1 MVFKRIVALL
11 LCVMLVLGLLTISIS
26 VLADEAGET
35 ETPGVSYY
43 INTLEDLMALAD
55 SCAVDSYSKNVTVYL
70 QTDLDL
76 TGSDFESIPTFGGV
90 FEGGGHTISGLSLTA
105 NRSHTGFFRYV
116 QEGAVVKELN
126 VSGEVKPG
134 GSAQYAGGIAG
145 NNAGTIRDCSF
156 TGTVEALTSTGGLVG
171 ANEKTGVI
179 ENCRMSGTVTGQH
192 YTGGVAG
199 QNLGSIVRC
208 VNSAAVN
215 TTSQEVSTDISG
227 LSVTS
232 VTSIDSTTELIN
244 DYTDTGGIAGFS
256 SGIISACMNRGT
268 VGYEHM
274 GYNIGG
280 IVGRQSG
287 YVESCTNSGSVLGRK
302 EVGGIVGQMEPYLTL
317 DLSAASAENLSTEL
331 TKLHDLLDV
340 ALMNA
345 GDSSSNITDRLNA
358 VSGYMGSASDD
369 LAYIAGETVDFVDST
384 VASLNEILSRIDY
397 VSDSAPGIL
406 GDVEAAGSYI
416 SDAVGWL
423 GEANNDLAIIG
434 QMQGGT
440 YDETD
445 HRLLSVTTGTG
456 GTATLSTS
464 NPAAGSEVT
473 VTLRPNTGYMVGNI
487 EIVDADGYAVGYIYD
502 DATNTVLFTMPTLS
516 GDPVNDPVNA
526 RAKNTV
532 VRVSFVPAATYFED
546 TGNTVRISTGAGG
559 TVTASSYAPTPGT
572 PVTLSISTER
582 GYELSGL
589 YVTASD
595 GTSPTLTR
603 LDDLGTQYSFT
614 MPAGTADVTATFKR
628 GSDWSTVT
636 DAADTIGAAGDKLG
650 TAIDSATAQSNVLMT
665 ALNALL
671 NSQNPSEDQ
680 IQAVLNALNAL
691 SGSLTTAGGAVT
703 DVIGA
708 ANTIAGTTAPYV
720 AEAAVRLNEHLGYA
734 MQSLQAASNS
744 ITNAVAGVREVLS
757 YLNGLPDVQ
766 FEGLGSEYSQRVDSL
781 CGNMKNISDALTALN
796 TEVGNSATVLVSDL
810 RKVND
815 QFSVVML
822 MLVEAIKAAAS
833 PNIGDV
839 FTDVSEEAGSAT
851 DGNVAGC
858 GNTGSVY
865 GDVNIGGIAG
875 AMAIEFDFD
884 PESDLTGSS
893 TISRAFNSRCILR
906 ECENNGSVKAKDN
919 CAGGVVGLMELGV
932 TQNCENYGAVTSES
946 GDYVGG
952 VAGSSASTIRACWAM
967 CPLSGDDWIG
977 GVAGLGTKLYDC
989 RSLVEI
995 EAGDECLGGIAGA
1008 LNEDGEAT
1016 GNLFVSETLHG
1027 IDGISYTGGAERVPF
1042 ASLKALEDVPG
1053 EFLDLKLV
1061 FMADGVAIKTIH
1073 FEYGDSIDASEVP
1086 EVPEKEGYT
1095 GAWPELDLTKLT
1107 FSRTLEAVYTPL
1119 DTSVASAEGRDGGV
1133 QAIVLVEG
1141 SFKPDASVEASVIS
1155 SGQTPEDAPTLTR
1168 GTKSLEELS
1177 VTVTGS
1183 ADEDPV
1189 YRVRYLAPEKE
1200 RSTSVIALYVR
1211 EDGGTWQEKEYEVLG
1226 NYLCF
1231 DVGSSSFEL
1240 FSVER
1245 PADMT
1250 RVIIIGAAAVVL
1262 VLIITIGSISRSKSK
1277 KKKVGAK

>member
-1 MVFKRIVALL
+1 MKLKRLAALL
-11 LCVMLVLGLLTISIS
+11 LCALMVTGLFGAAVD
-26 VLADEAGET
+26 VLADGEA

-43 INTLEDLMALAD
+43 INTLEDLMALAE

-76 TGSDFESIPTFGGV
+76 TGSGFESIPTFGGV

-126 VSGEVKPG
+126 LSGEVKPG

-145 NNAGTIRDCSF
+145 NNAGAIRDCSF
-156 TGTVEALTSTGGLVG
+156 TGTVEALTSTGGLAG

-192 YTGGVAG
+192 YTGGIAG
-199 QNLGSIVRC
+199 QNLGTITRC
-208 VNSAAVN
+208 VNSASVN

-232 VTSIDSTTELIN
+232 VTSMDSTTELIN

-256 SGIISACMNRGT
+256 SGTVSACMNLGA

-287 YVESCTNSGSVLGRK
+287 YVESCTNKGSVLGRK

-317 DLSAASAENLSTEL
+317 DLSASSAENLSVEL

-340 ALMNA
+340 ALLNA
-345 GDSSSNITDRLNA
+345 GDSSSNITDRLNT

-397 VSDSAPGIL
+397 VSDSAPYIL
-406 GDVEAAGSYI
+406 GDVEMAGGYI
-416 SDAVGWL
+416 SEALGWL
-423 GEANNDLAIIG
+423 GEANSDLAVIG
-434 QMQGGT
+434 QMQGST

-464 NPAAGSEVT
+464 NPAAGGTVEVYIT
-473 VTLRPNTGYMVGNI
+473 PERGYEVGNI
-487 EIVDADGYAVGYIYD
+487 EIVDADGHAVGYIYD
-502 DATNTVLFTMPTLS
+502 EVTGTVIFTMPTLS

-526 RAKNTV
+526 KAKNTV
-532 VRVSFVPAATYFED
+532 VRVSFTPAATYFED
-546 TGNTVRISTGAGG
+546 TGYTVRISAGAGG
-559 TVTASSYAPTPGT
+559 TVTASSYAPAPGT
-572 PVTLSISTER
+572 PVTLSVGTQR

-595 GTSPTLTR
+595 GTAVPLSR

-614 MPAGTADVTATFKR
+614 MPEGRADVVATFRR
-628 GSDWSTVT
+628 GSDWSTVSG
-636 DAADTIGAAGDKLG
+636 AADTIGAAGDKLG
-650 TAIDSATAQSNVLMT
+650 TAMDSATAQSQALMT

-671 NSQNPSEDQ
+671 GSQNPSEDQ
-680 IQAVLNALNAL
+680 IQAVLGALNAL

-708 ANTIAGTTAPYV
+708 ANTIAGTTAPYI

-744 ITNAVAGVREVLS
+744 ITDAVAGVREVLS

-766 FEGLGSEYSQRVDSL
+766 FQGLGSEYSQRVDSL

-833 PNIGDV
+833 PAIGDV
-839 FTDVSEEAGSAT
+839 FTDVSEEAGSET
-851 DGNVAGC
+851 DGNVAFC
-858 GNTGSVY
+858 GNSGSVY
-865 GDVNIGGIAG
+865 GDVNVGGVAG

-906 ECENNGSVKAKDN
+906 SCENTGSVKAKDN
-919 CAGGVVGLMELGV
+919 CVGGVVGLMELGV
-932 TQNCENYGAVTSES
+932 TQNCENYGAAASES

-952 VAGSSASTIRACWAM
+952 IAGSSASTIRACWAM

-977 GVAGLGTKLYDC
+977 GVAGLASKLYDC

-1008 LNEDGEAT
+1008 LNEGGEAV

-1042 ASLKALEDVPG
+1042 ASFKALEGVPG

-1061 FMADGVAIKTIH
+1061 FTADGVTIKTIH

-1086 EVPEKEGYT
+1086 AVPEKEGYT

-1119 DTSVASAEGRDGGV
+1119 DTSVASAEGRNGGV
-1133 QAIVLVEG
+1133 QALVLVEG
-1141 SFKPDASVEASVIS
+1141 SFKPGAAVEATVLS
-1155 SGQTPEDAPTLTR
+1155 SGQAPADAPELTR
-1168 GTKSLEELS
+1168 GTRSIEELS

-1183 ADEDPV
+1183 ADEAAA
-1189 YRVRYLAPEKE
+1189 YRVRYLSPERERATSTIAVYVKE
-1200 RSTSVIALYVR
+1200 A
-1211 EDGGTWQEKEYEVLG
+1211 GGTWRKAEYETVG

-1231 DVGSSSFEL
+1231 DVGSANFEL
-1240 FSVER
+1240 FSIEQ

-1262 VLIITIGSISRSKSK
+1262 VLIITIGSIRKTRSKKRK
-1277 KKKVGAK
+1277 KAEAK

>member
-1 MVFKRIVALL
+1 MRTKKALSCIL
-11 LCVMLVLGLLTISIS
+11 SLTLIFGLLSGAVTA
-26 VLADEAGET
+26 LADGAGDE
-35 ETPGVSYY
+35 EPGVSYY
-43 INTLEDLMALAD
+43 INKLEDLLTLAEN
-55 SCAVDSYSKNVTVYL
+55 CAVDSYSKNVTVYL

-76 TGSDFESIPTFGGV
+76 TGSGFDSIPTFGGV

-105 NRSHTGFFRYV
+105 NRSHTGFFRYI

-126 VSGEVKPG
+126 LSGEVRPG
-134 GSAQYAGGIAG
+134 GSAQYAGGFAG

-156 TGTVEALTSTGGLVG
+156 TGTVEALTATGGFVG
-171 ANEKTGVI
+171 ANEKTGTV
-179 ENCRMSGTVTGQH
+179 ENCRMNGTVTGQH
-192 YTGGVAG
+192 YTGGIVG

-208 VNSAAVN
+208 VNSASVN
-215 TTSQEVSTDISG
+215 TTSQEISTDISG
-227 LSVTS
+227 ISITE
-232 VTSIDSTTELIN
+232 IDSTTELIN

-256 SGIISACMNRGT
+256 SGVVSACVNRGS

-302 EVGGIVGQMEPYLTL
+302 EVGGIVGQMEPYLSL
-317 DLSAASAENLSTEL
+317 DLSASSAENLSVEL

-340 ALMNA
+340 ALLNA
-345 GDSSSNITDRLNA
+345 GDSSSSITNRLNA

-369 LAYIAGETVDFVDST
+369 LAYIAGETVDFVDNT
-384 VASLNEILSRIDY
+384 VASLNDILSRIDY
-397 VSDSAPGIL
+397 VSDSAPYIL
-406 GDVEAAGSYI
+406 GDVETAGGYI
-416 SDAVGWL
+416 SDALGWL
-423 GEANNDLAIIG
+423 GEANNDLAVIG
-434 QMQGGT
+434 QMQGSS
-440 YDETD
+440 YDETA
-445 HRLLSVTTGTG
+445 HKLLSVTTGTG
-456 GTATLSTS
+456 GSATLSTS
-464 NPAAGSEVT
+464 NPAAGSAVEVY
-473 VTLRPNTGYMVGNI
+473 LYPERGYEVGNI
-487 EIVDADGYAVGYIYD
+487 EIVDADGYSVAYSYD
-502 DATNTVLFTMPTLS
+502 AALNTVAFTMPTLS

-532 VRVSFVPAATYFED
+532 VRVSFVPTATYFDE
-546 TGNTVRISTGAGG
+546 TGSTVRISTSAGG
-559 TVTASSYAPTPGT
+559 TVTADNYAPAVGT
-572 PVTLSISTER
+572 GATLRVSAAR

-589 YVTASD
+589 YATASD
-595 GTSPTLTR
+595 GSTVSLSR
-603 LDDLGTQYSFT
+603 LDDLGTQYGFT
-614 MPAGTADVTATFKR
+614 MPEGTVDITATFRR
-628 GSDWSTVT
+628 GTDWSTVT
-636 DAADTIGAAGDKLG
+636 GAADTIGAAGDRLG
-650 TAIDSATAQSNVLMT
+650 NAINSATVESNVLM
-665 ALNALL
+665 NAL
-671 NSQNPSEDQ
+671 DQ
-680 IQAVLNALNAL
+680 LLQSRDPNDVQAVLDALNAL
-691 SGSLTTAGGAVT
+691 SNSLTTAGGTVT
-703 DVIGA
+703 DIISA
-708 ANTIAGTTAPYV
+708 ANTIAGTTAPYI
-720 AEAAVRLNEHLGYA
+720 ADAAVRLNEHLGYA

-744 ITNAVAGVREVLS
+744 ITDAVAGVREVLS

-833 PNIGDV
+833 PTIGDV
-839 FTDVSEEAGSAT
+839 FTDVSEEEGSTT

-865 GDVNIGGIAG
+865 GDVNVGGIAG

-906 ECENNGSVKAKDN
+906 GCENNGTVKAKNN

-932 TQNCENYGAVTSES
+932 TQSCRNYGAVASES

-952 VAGSSASTIRACWAM
+952 VAGSSASTIRDCWAM

-977 GVAGLGTKLYDC
+977 GVAGLAAKVYDC

-1008 LNEDGEAT
+1008 LDEAGEAV

-1042 ASLKALEDVPG
+1042 ASLKALEDVPS

-1061 FMADGVAIKTIH
+1061 FTADGVTIKTIH
-1073 FEYGDSIDASEVP
+1073 FEYGDSITEADIPA
-1086 EVPEKEGYT
+1086 VPEKEGFT
-1095 GAWPELDLTKLT
+1095 GAWPEFDLDKLT

-1119 DTSVASAEGRDGGV
+1119 DTSVASAEGRNGGV
-1133 QAIVLVEG
+1133 QALVLVEG
-1141 SFKPDASVEASVIS
+1141 SFKPGAGVEASILS
-1155 SGQTPEDAPTLTR
+1155 SGEAPEDAPELSR
-1168 GTKSLEELS
+1168 GTRSIEELS

-1183 ADEDPV
+1183 ADEAAS
-1189 YRVRYLAPEKE
+1189 YKVRYLSPEKE
-1200 RSTSVIALYVR
+1200 RATSEIALYVR
-1211 EDGGTWQEKEYEVLG
+1211 EDGGTWEEKSYEVLG

-1231 DVGSSSFEL
+1231 DVGSSNFEL

-1250 RVIIIGAAAVVL
+1250 RVIIIGAAVVVL
-1262 VLIITIGSISRSKSK
+1262 VLIIAIASISKRKSK
-1277 KKKVGAK
+1277 PRKKKAAAK